1 MSTQLFTEVRAKTP
15 LPNAQC
21 KALLSHWSPRVAKA
35 IARSLYPDFRG
46 TYEQHLWLL
55 TLKAAEGTGNTG
67 SGTYNLYAQEAREKG
82 ILFLLPVKR
91 IEDVRLCGPSH
102 YLYYILKWEKQQVN
116 ALLSPEKRRSQR
128 LLTKQLI
135 ATVLS
140 FRAYRDLCYEAKPG
154 IKGAQE
160 RRRALNACVGKQI
173 MLGPA
178 LVYFQQ
184 IAYGWRHT
192 TAVGG
197 SREILEI
204 DTQVQARR

>member
-1 MSTQLFTEVRAKTP
+1 MLCKIERATAPLSGVPEARTNMHTTDIMATQLSTP
-15 LPNAQC
+15 P
-21 KALLSHWSPRVAKA
+21 
-35 IARSLYPDFRG
+35 
-46 TYEQHLWLL
+46 
-55 TLKAAEGTGNTG
+55 
-67 SGTYNLYAQEAREKG
+67 
-82 ILFLLPVKR
+82 
-91 IEDVRLCGPSH
+91 
-102 YLYYILKWEKQQVN
+102 
-116 ALLSPEKRRSQR
+116 RRSQR

-160 RRRALNACVGKQI
+160 RRRALNACVGMQI
-173 MLGPA
+173 TLGPA

-184 IAYGWRHT
+184 LAYGWRHT

>member
-1 MSTQLFTEVRAKTP
+1 MPTTDIMATQLPKPAP
-15 LPNAQC
+15 
-21 KALLSHWSPRVAKA
+21 
-35 IARSLYPDFRG
+35 
-46 TYEQHLWLL
+46 
-55 TLKAAEGTGNTG
+55 
-67 SGTYNLYAQEAREKG
+67 
-82 ILFLLPVKR
+82 
-91 IEDVRLCGPSH
+91 
-102 YLYYILKWEKQQVN
+102 
-116 ALLSPEKRRSQR
+116 RRSQR

-160 RRRALNACVGKQI
+160 RRRALNACVELQI
-173 MLGPA
+173 KLGTA
-178 LVYFQQ
+178 LVCFQQ

>member
-1 MSTQLFTEVRAKTP
+1 MSCKIDQGCALFFSVPEASNNMHTTDIMATQLSTP
-15 LPNAQC
+15 P
-21 KALLSHWSPRVAKA
+21 
-35 IARSLYPDFRG
+35 
-46 TYEQHLWLL
+46 
-55 TLKAAEGTGNTG
+55 
-67 SGTYNLYAQEAREKG
+67 
-82 ILFLLPVKR
+82 
-91 IEDVRLCGPSH
+91 
-102 YLYYILKWEKQQVN
+102 
-116 ALLSPEKRRSQR
+116 RRSER

-140 FRAYRDLCYEAKPG
+140 FLAYRDLCQEAKPG
-154 IKGAQE
+154 MKGQQE
-160 RRRALNACVGKQI
+160 RRRALNTCVNKQI
-173 MLGPA
+173 MLGSA